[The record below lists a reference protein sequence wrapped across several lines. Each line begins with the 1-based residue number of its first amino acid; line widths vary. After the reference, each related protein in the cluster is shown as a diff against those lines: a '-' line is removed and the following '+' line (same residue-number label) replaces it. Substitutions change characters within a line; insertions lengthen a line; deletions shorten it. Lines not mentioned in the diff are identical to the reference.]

1 MNSAAQKELAS
12 SDYWNS
18 RYANEKGN
26 AQNEQEEYEWFKT
39 FEKLRSF
46 FEKHL
51 PLAKESPAILQLG
64 CGKSV
69 GNFEN
74 RQQVGTENT
83 LVFDRRL
90 IRYWLSNSDQ
100 C

>member
-18 RYANEKGN
+18 RYANERGI
-26 AQNEQEEYEWFKT
+26 AQDEQEEYEWFKT
-39 FEKLRSF
+39 FEKLKPF

-51 PLAKESPAILQLG
+51 LPAKQSPAILQLG

-69 GNFEN
+69 GHFEN
-74 RQQVGTENT
+74 RQG
-83 LVFDRRL
+83 
-90 IRYWLSNSDQ
+90 RY
-100 C
+100 